1 MSQLAAH
8 KGSRIIKILGII
20 TLIGVIV
27 AVGRIVLK
35 VFNEK
40 DAGPEDDHAGV

>member
-1 MSQLAAH
+1 MSQSASR
-8 KGSRIIKILGII
+8 KGSRVVKILGII
-20 TLIGVIV
+20 TLIGAIV

-40 DAGPEDDHAGV
+40 EAEPEDGHNGV

>member
-1 MSQLAAH
+1 MSESAVK
-8 KGSRIIKILGII
+8 KGSKAIKILGII

-27 AVGRIVLK
+27 AVARIVLR

-40 DAGPEDDHAGV
+40 TGDPEDGHNGI